1 MELKDNFTNR
11 YFNASQPSMKYSDTL
26 RNQIDLINQPST
38 LDTLAEGFSTKGL
51 GAPKTAGEH
60 SYKATMDGVE
70 TGFKIAANNERGG
83 KLAPLLEQAGQ
94 INAQASYLEA
104 QMQESE
110 IGQRQKADFLTDQS
124 YAFSELSKAI
134 GANDTR
140 AADEITRGVLQKFK
154 AMTGDSSI
162 GDFDHFH
169 NGTIY
174 YTNNETGKPDGL
186 NIPQFL
192 AQSGIPPEQLFG
204 SDAPMIMS
212 ALSPGYKAQYEDSR
226 MEQQLNRD
234 MGQAKLDDTRAHT
247 GLLNSQ
253 SGKMQHEM
261 NAEKP
266 KYNDKVLN
274 NIMKQNTEWV
284 NEMRTENRS
293 MNQAAQAYENIAEHI
308 SNEVSDVNGRAGSGA
323 IATLQRALNKAGTE
337 SEKNQVLI
345 QYEQLPLLQ
354 DLKRI
359 FGARITNADL
369 EQFMKSVPTLDKN
382 PQASIQVAN
391 ERASEIRRNLKQ
403 DELTLEVLENDF
415 GYGEPYN
422 SLAVRKRVDALM
434 SNEKPQTQQTNSV
447 LMQAPDGSQREVPAE
462 QVQAWQQKGAVLLN
476 E

>member
-11 YFNASQPSMKYSDTL
+11 YFNSVKNY
-26 RNQIDLINQPST
+26 RDLVVEPDGSEAV
-38 LDTLAEGFSTKGL
+38 AEGFSNL
-51 GAPKTAGEH
+51 GKQPARSQAQRTSNAL
-60 SYKATMDGVE
+60 M
-70 TGFKIAANNERGG
+70 TGIGSGIKSSSDSIKKE
-83 KLAPLLEQAGQ
+83 KLSPLLEQAGQ
-94 INAQASYLEA
+94 INAQAAYLEA
-104 QMQESE
+104 QQQDTEQRKMQ
-110 IGQRQKADFLTDQS
+110 LTKLFQ
-124 YAFSELSKAI
+124 
-134 GANDTR
+134 
-140 AADEITRGVLQKFK
+140 
-154 AMTGDSSI
+154 DSSSDVMNFSQANIAGDQDALVKISNSLLDRYRQTFGDKTI
-162 GDFDHFH
+162 GMVDHVN
-169 NGTIY
+169 NGSIY
-174 YTNNETGKPDGL
+174 YKNLDTG
-186 NIPQFL
+186 NIDNINIGNLL
-192 AQSGIPPEQLFG
+192 AQSGIPPESMFG
-204 SDAPMIMS
+204 NEAPSVMS
-212 ALSPGYKAQYEDSR
+212 GISPTYN
-226 MEQQLNRD
+226 EQIQINKNQEQLNRD

-293 MNQAAQAYENIAEHI
+293 MNQAAQAYENIAKHI
-308 SNEVSDVNGRAGSGA
+308 SNEVGDVNGRAGSGA

-434 SNEKPQTQQTNSV
+434 NNEKPQTPNAQIQQTNSV
-447 LMQAPDGSQREVPAE
+447 LMQAPDGSQREVPVE
-462 QVQAWQQKGAVLLN
+462 QVQAWQQKGAVLVS